1 MLTDPPDWVVEQVRR
16 LHDDGRLGTTR
27 VSDLANR
34 IVAAAVHLDRHG
46 CLPDGWAE
54 FGLRP
59 ATRPVPVVE
68 IEVPGL

>member
-1 MLTDPPDWVVEQVRR
+1 MERRRLTVGYDVLTD
-16 LHDDGRLGTTR
+16 L
-27 VSDLANR
+27 SDLATR

-54 FGLRP
+54 FGLHP